1 MTALQ
6 LDTLLPCQ
14 RSDAADIATWASDLS
29 CEGPPTSDF
38 PREITC
44 WLQYERRGH
53 RLHSPFGDRHGDSG
67 RHFAHRDFMASHA
80 RALERCRP
88 LCTVCS
94 KEFGSQEPSQL
105 GRFGRDSIATSEL
118 HRAAQLPSAPQVA
131 FSTPCAKVRL
141 QRASQVLR
149 QGVQRLRFKWA
160 AALSMS
166 TRFATCSPRQRPSR
180 EGHALQGLLANE
192 LLSAKVREPSIDKA
206 GESRNAVHVQGVR
219 RNDQHHSL
227 KHLTDQAMPLVQP
240 ERFQRLSTRYG
251 KRL

>member
-6 LDTLLPCQ
+6 FDTLLPCQ

-29 CEGPPTSDF
+29 CKGPPTSGIF
-38 PREITC
+38 REITAAV
-44 WLQYERRGH
+44 RPRGVGTDLTVL
-53 RLHSPFGDRHGDSG
+53 RNRHGDCG
-67 RHFAHRDFMASHA
+67 KHFAHGDFMASHA
-80 RALERCRP
+80 RRALERCRP

-94 KEFGSQEPSQL
+94 KEFGSKEPSQL

-141 QRASQVLR
+141 QRVSQVLR
-149 QGVQRLRFKWA
+149 QGVQRLRFQWA

-180 EGHALQGLLANE
+180 EGHALQGLLANA
-192 LLSAKVREPSIDKA
+192 LLSANLLTRLGNRKA
-206 GESRNAVHVQGVR
+206 RYMSKGLAEMINITVS
-219 RNDQHHSL
+219 
-227 KHLTDQAMPLVQP
+227 
-240 ERFQRLSTRYG
+240 ST
-251 KRL
+251 